1 LLRTVGD
8 AWPTASI
15 SSVGPHRPRATA
27 VLHYAVG
34 EHSTNHFDFVS
45 PEIPNYEQ
53 EIEKNGQRV
62 LTFLVYL
69 NDDYDGGE
77 TDFPALGI
85 AHKGRRGQGLFFVNA
100 LDDNEPD
107 LRTVHAGCAP
117 TKGEKWI
124 VSQFIRNRRVL
135 GVAR

>member
-1 LLRTVGD
+1 
-8 AWPTASI
+8 
-15 SSVGPHRPRATA
+15 
-27 VLHYAVG
+27 
-34 EHSTNHFDFVS
+34 
-45 PEIPNYEQ
+45 
-53 EIEKNGQRV
+53 V

-77 TDFPALGI
+77 TDFPGLGI
-85 AHKGRRGQGLFFVNA
+85 AHKGRRGQGLLFVNA
-100 LDDNEPD
+100 LDDSEPD